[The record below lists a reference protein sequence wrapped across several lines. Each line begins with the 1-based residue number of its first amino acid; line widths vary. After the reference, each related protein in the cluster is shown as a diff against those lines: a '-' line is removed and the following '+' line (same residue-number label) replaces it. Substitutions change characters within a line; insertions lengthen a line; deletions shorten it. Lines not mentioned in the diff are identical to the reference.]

1 MGNSASTEP
10 PQPQLQPQPQPP
22 KKNQIELLDDAER
35 AAPRIKWVPP
45 IDHLKHMKRGP
56 VDDPDISIQN
66 CSNLGINVGSED
78 SPYNLC
84 MCSIATHGEY
94 EDIPL
99 ENSDKQMF
107 SVPENATVF
116 VFSAASPGAVS
127 IGHIDSGPPE
137 GGIMSDLF
145 PNVYTPIDPN
155 VPPIIIAEARERIF
169 NADKDHI
176 MNEKISAIRDSALN
190 FTYMNEEKIKI
201 NLMRLSD
208 ALKKEDYY
216 TLYVPLLKESEEKK
230 KIPGYVFTK
239 DDNFSKDYLEQFFT
253 SNSYSVKQYNPNTPM
268 YIKNYTVSNKDRRVI
283 IDYSYDWNIFELFSG
298 CNLTKFLSINSR
310 SGQNFVTNKTI
321 IERCAYNAYSKGI
334 KCVIILFDLSCSVF
348 REKGYDV
355 TDYATIEELRKN
367 VIRDY
372 KGEMDL
378 GGARNKRKHIT
389 HRKKNIKNR
398 KINIKHKK
406 RLTKRKRRNNIKI

>member
-1 MGNSASTEP
+1 MGNKASAE
-10 PQPQLQPQPQPP
+10 QPQPQPP
-22 KKNQIELLDDAER
+22 PPKKTQIELLDDEER
-35 AAPRIKWVPP
+35 TAPRIKWVPP

-56 VDDPDISIQN
+56 VADPDISIQN
-66 CSNLGINVGSED
+66 CSNLGINVGIERA
-78 SPYNLC
+78 PYNLC

-137 GGIMSDLF
+137 GSEMSDLF

-155 VPPIIIAEARERIF
+155 VPPIIIAEARERIL

-190 FTYMNEEKIKI
+190 FTYMNEEKITI

-208 ALKKEDYY
+208 ALKREDYY

-230 KIPGYVFTK
+230 KTHGYVFTK

-253 SNSYSVKQYNPNTPM
+253 SNSYSVKQYNPNDHM
-268 YIKNYTVSNKDRRVI
+268 YIKKYTVSNEDRRAT

-298 CNLTKFLSINSR
+298 CNLTKFLSINPR

-321 IERCAYNAYSKGI
+321 IEYCARTANSKRI
-334 KCVIILFDLSCSVF
+334 RCVIILFDLSCSVF

-355 TDYATIEELRKN
+355 TNGATISELRKN
-367 VIRDY
+367 VIGDNVIGD
-372 KGEMDL
+372 KEEMEL

-406 RLTKRKRRNNIKI
+406 RHQTKRKRRNNIK